1 MKETTQRLRSLAPPT
16 RDKIIIWSAIIA
28 GCGIMALLGRT
39 AAIHRFGTDEFT
51 GNILF
56 AVFFVLTIGL
66 YLGFQSVIDDLFC
79 KLPFSFHRKSA
90 TLVAETPD
98 GDQIAIETSTKPDMI
113 KYSAD
118 NDIQTDVLESDVE
131 FDDECYPEDEPID
144 EYGEAS
150 EADNDDELLD
160 AYLDSLSERER
171 DDFLNRITRVKKEP
185 EYGEDVGCFTTYGES
200 VVHHNPD
207 GTTLIEEYEHDCFL
221 TADGAVYSIENVD
234 EMVKFYEKHHAE
246 MELHNKLINQ
256 HHQCNAAH
264 DEVKEEDLKF
274 SLAQIEFLCAYITQ
288 MMQPY
293 LEAEELQKLHH
304 NAKVW
309 TINAMPP
316 FSPVNLRS
324 DHLTK
329 EDLKHLGYNV
339 GKFLRLR
346 GEEIAR
352 FVKKVFEK
360 PFENTHIRTIVQKLR
375 ESKSTKERIPI
386 HTADQMD
393 KLFEH
398 FKRYGN
404 INLKI
409 LQK

>member
-1 MKETTQRLRSLAPPT
+1 
-16 RDKIIIWSAIIA
+16 
-28 GCGIMALLGRT
+28 MALLGRIS
-39 AAIHRFGTDEFT
+39 AIHLFGADEFT

-66 YLGFQSVIDDLFC
+66 YCGFQSIIDELFG
-79 KLPFSFHRKSA
+79 KLPFLFRRKSA
-90 TLVAETPD
+90 ILVAETPD
-98 GDQIAIETSTKPDMI
+98 GEYIPIETSTQPNIAD
-113 KYSAD
+113 YSAD
-118 NDIQTDVLESDVE
+118 NDLQTDVLESDVE
-131 FDDECYPEDEPID
+131 FDDEYYPDDEPID
-144 EYGEAS
+144 EDGKTS
-150 EADNDDELLD
+150 EPDNDDELLD

-171 DDFLNRITRVKKEP
+171 EDFINGITRVQKEP
-185 EYGEDVGCFTTYGES
+185 EYDENIGCFTTYGES

-221 TADGAVYSIENVD
+221 TPDGSVYSIENID
-234 EMVKFYEKHHAE
+234 EMVKFYEKHHTE
-246 MELHNKLINQ
+246 VELHNKLISQ

-264 DEVKEEDLKF
+264 EEVKEEDLKF
-274 SLAQIEFLCAYITQ
+274 SLSQIEFLCAYITH

-393 KLFEH
+393 RLFEH

-404 INLKI
+404 INPKI

>member
-1 MKETTQRLRSLAPPT
+1 
-16 RDKIIIWSAIIA
+16 
-28 GCGIMALLGRT
+28 MALLGRIS
-39 AAIHRFGTDEFT
+39 AIHLFGADEFT

-56 AVFFVLTIGL
+56 AVFFVLSIGL
-66 YLGFQSVIDDLFC
+66 YLGFQSVIDGLFD
-79 KLPFSFHRKSA
+79 KITFSFQRKS
-90 TLVAETPD
+90 TVLVAETPE
-98 GDQIAIETSTKPDMI
+98 GEHIAIEQPNKCDI
-113 KYSAD
+113 VEYSAESD
-118 NDIQTDVLESDVE
+118 TQTHVLESDVE
-131 FDDECYPEDEPID
+131 FDDEYYPEDEPID
-144 EYGEAS
+144 EYGESS
-150 EADNDDELLD
+150 EPDNDDELLD

-171 DDFLNRITRVKKEP
+171 DDFLNGITRVKKEP
-185 EYGEDVGCFTTYGES
+185 EYGENIGCFTTYGES

-221 TADGAVYSIENVD
+221 TPDGSVYSIENID
-234 EMVKFYEKHHAE
+234 EMVKFYEKHHTE
-246 MELHNKLINQ
+246 VELHNKLISQ

-264 DEVKEEDLKF
+264 EEVKEEDLKF
-274 SLAQIEFLCAYITQ
+274 SLSQIEFLCAYITH

-393 KLFEH
+393 RLFEH

-404 INLKI
+404 INPKI

>member
-1 MKETTQRLRSLAPPT
+1 MKETPQRLRSFAPPT
-16 RDKIIIWSAIIA
+16 RDKIIIWSAVIA

-39 AAIHRFGTDEFT
+39 AAIHRFGADEFT
-51 GNILF
+51 GNIMF
-56 AVFFVLTIGL
+56 AVFFVLSIGL
-66 YLGFQSVIDDLFC
+66 YCGFQSVIDDWFS
-79 KLPFSFHRKSA
+79 KLPFSFQRKPA
-90 TLVAETPD
+90 ILVSETI
-98 GDQIAIETSTKPDMI
+98 GGEQIAIETPAKPDLHEF
-113 KYSAD
+113 SAE
-118 NDIQTDVLESDVE
+118 NDTQTNVLESDVE
-131 FDDECYPEDEPID
+131 FDDGYYPEDELLD
-144 EYGEAS
+144 EDGEVS
-150 EADNDDELLD
+150 ELNNDDDILD

-171 DDFLNRITRVKKEP
+171 EDFINGITRVQKEP

-221 TADGAVYSIENVD
+221 TADGSVYGIEDID
-234 EMVKFYEKHHAE
+234 EIIKFYENHRENA
-246 MELHNKLINQ
+246 ELHDKLISQ

-264 DEVKEEDLKF
+264 EEVKEENLKF
-274 SLAQIEFLCAYITQ
+274 SLSQIEFLCAYITH

-360 PFENTHIRTIVQKLR
+360 PFKNTHIRTIVQKLR